1 MVELDAVWLVPR
13 SVKINGKY
21 QRVPFGVELDP
32 YLVTFITK
40 WVKHSGSQFAAKRV
54 KSLKVWAIHV
64 LAGNR
69 EYSESWFALTHY
81 KGYTIPKLTLFKY
94 LIDNLNNLKVI
105 QKVLIVLN
113 SYKQVM
119 QGEPSLSSI
128 RKSEPSKPSD
138 PYINKLKMYCQ
149 LPRVPSDV
157 LGRTEAVDTRSKYA
171 DDFGKTYSGPYGW
184 KDDNIFLFRE
194 MNEDPYSLGKLV
206 PIRDKGKWRNIL
218 VGHSSIQLQTKKLA
232 DWLRNWLW
240 SLPEIASGDQ
250 NKMVDFCIK
259 SLSEGRYMMSIDLSE
274 ATDRLSRDLQIK
286 LLTSMGVPI
295 KYFKFL
301 ELPFHYQGLDFG
313 EKEGIRKSYYSNGQP
328 MGLFISFPMF
338 ELAHYVIL
346 KYACATRNSTF
357 CICGDDVVIACEEND
372 RMVIFDR
379 YKNLIDRFGGVISPS
394 KTIMSSKLCEG
405 VGAIFLKGIP
415 KEIRIPS
422 GKVSTLEAFTPVTWL
437 YQKIVQQAPVGR
449 ALMSAWLST
458 KLFKEYTYQQ
468 RMSMNE
474 FMVSNDFSD
483 WSLEALQSLDRIDHM
498 PQIYSRF
505 DEDLYD
511 FWRNTP
517 EDQKEP
523 SYHWIALR
531 AYQDALVSNK
541 IVSLYKKDIPC
552 RPTKPSRK

>member
-1 MVELDAVWLVPR
+1 MVELDAVWRCPR
-13 SVKINGKY
+13 SVKINGKP
-21 QRVPFGVELDP
+21 QRVPFGVDLDP
-32 YLVTFITK
+32 YLITFITK
-40 WVKHSGSQFAAKRV
+40 WVEHSGPQFAAKRV
-54 KSLKVWAIHV
+54 KSLKLWAIHI

-69 EYSESWFALTHY
+69 EYSESWFARTHY
-81 KGYTIPKLTLFKY
+81 KGYSIPKLMLFKY
-94 LIDNLNNLKVI
+94 LIDKLHDLKVI

-113 SYKQVM
+113 SYKLVM
-119 QGEPSLSSI
+119 QGEPSLTSI
-128 RKSEPSKPSD
+128 RKVEKSAPAD
-138 PYINKLKMYCQ
+138 PYISKLRLYVK
-149 LPRVPSDV
+149 LPHVPPDV
-157 LGRTEAVDTRSKYA
+157 LERTEAVDTRAKYA
-171 DDFGKTYSGPYGW
+171 DDFGGTYSGPFGW
-184 KDDNIFLFRE
+184 KDENFFLFRE

-218 VGHSSIQLQTKKLA
+218 VGHWAIQLQTKKLA

-240 SLPEIASGDQ
+240 SQPEIASGDQ
-250 NKMVDFCIK
+250 NKMVDFCIQ
-259 SLSEGRYMMSIDLSE
+259 SLKKDKYMLSIDLSE
-274 ATDRLSRDLQIK
+274 ATDRLSRDFQIK
-286 LLTSMGVPI
+286 LLTSMGVPV

-313 EKEGIRKSYYSNGQP
+313 EENKIKKTYYSNGQP
-328 MGLFISFPMF
+328 MGLFLSFPMF
-338 ELAHYVIL
+338 ELAHYVVL
-346 KYACATRNSTF
+346 KYACATSNSAF
-357 CICGDDVVIACEEND
+357 CICGDDVVVACDDKD
-372 RMVIFDR
+372 RMVIFNR
-379 YKNLIDRFGGVISPS
+379 YKNLIERFGGVINSS

-437 YQKIVQQAPVGR
+437 YQKIVQQTPVGR
-449 ALMSAWLST
+449 ALMGAWLST
-458 KLFKEYTYQQ
+458 SLFKEYTYQQ

-498 PQIYSRF
+498 PQTYSRF

-517 EDQKEP
+517 GNQKDP
-523 SYHWIALR
+523 SFHWMSLR

-552 RPTKPSRK
+552 RPTKTSRR